1 MCRGG
6 PYGESRK
13 YKAEA
18 AQTEEDHVYPY
29 QLQSMAVERARDLR
43 QEATAATR
51 ARQARGTRVATRS
64 IAAVSHAGARLVRR
78 TAHP

>member
-6 PYGESRK
+6 PYDESRS

-18 AQTEEDHVYPY
+18 AQNEEDLMYPY

-43 QEATAATR
+43 QEATVARR
-51 ARQARGTRVATRS
+51 ARRTRGTRVAARS
-64 IAAVSHAGARLVRR
+64 IAAASHVGARIVRR

>member
-6 PYGESRK
+6 PYDESRN

-18 AQTEEDHVYPY
+18 ARNEEDPMYPY

-43 QEATAATR
+43 QEATASRR
-51 ARQARGTRVATRS
+51 ARRARGGRVATRS
-64 IAAVSHAGARLVRR
+64 IVAVSHRGARLVRR
-78 TAHP
+78 SVHP